1 MDRIVEHRRT
11 GDPARAPGADADSTQ
26 PPAHPLPPTRAA
38 RPTRSRGIFF
48 QDGQRARR
56 GRWILNGLCV
66 AAATISIVASAHF
79 AKPVF
84 DSAVISGN
92 AGPGLIASTTQAP
105 AFVAPKLG
113 RAHGSH

>member
-56 GRWILNGLCV
+56 GRWILNTLFV